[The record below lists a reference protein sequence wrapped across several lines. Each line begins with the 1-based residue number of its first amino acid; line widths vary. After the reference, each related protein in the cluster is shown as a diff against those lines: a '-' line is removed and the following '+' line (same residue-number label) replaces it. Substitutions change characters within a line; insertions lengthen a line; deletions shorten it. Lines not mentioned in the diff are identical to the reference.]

1 MPEPD
6 YGHVGLG
13 VWLVICDLRLEIFFF
28 TTYSQ
33 IANRM
38 PEPQQLP
45 LKFNNLF
52 LIGYN
57 HRVHREHREVVRKM
71 RDLVRF
77 LRKYT
82 LIFLSVLSV
91 FSVVKSQRELL
102 PELDYD

>member
-1 MPEPD
+1 M
-6 YGHVGLG
+6 G
-13 VWLVICDLRLEIFFF
+13 R
-28 TTYSQ
+28 
-33 IANRM
+33 
-38 PEPQQLP
+38 QQLT

-82 LIFLSVLSV
+82 LIFLSV

-102 PELDYD
+102 MGRQQLGVGYLLLLASRW

>member
-1 MPEPD
+1 MT
-6 YGHVGLG
+6 
-13 VWLVICDLRLEIFFF
+13 EI
-28 TTYSQ
+28 
-33 IANRM
+33 
-38 PEPQQLP
+38 QQLP

-91 FSVVKSQRELL
+91 FSVVKSQRKLQVKNVVYDGNCKFLTCTEHRL
-102 PELDYD
+102 PGFSRKTNPVIHPLFLNSDRTE